1 MWEIIFRFHH
11 YKRFVFKVSNPCC
24 LGYIYIP
31 SVSLCATFMSLSAF
45 TSLPGSFTKISERKQ
60 DKLPAV
66 YKAFVNRQKPLEKNT
81 ELWIWFHSTSY
92 LQLSVKKILI
102 LHIFIKGDWPCLR
115 CHQQNIQE
123 QLNKLEALFK
133 IERYTGILMCEDLA
147 QELNVGEDRIQ
158 VRWLIFSRNITLSL
172 NEKFTTQK
180 SSTLVLAHLP
190 LTW

>member
-1 MWEIIFRFHH
+1 
-11 YKRFVFKVSNPCC
+11 
-24 LGYIYIP
+24 
-31 SVSLCATFMSLSAF
+31 MSLSAF

-66 YKAFVNRQKPLEKNT
+66 YKAFVNRQKPLEKKHWTVN
-81 ELWIWFHSTSY
+81 LVSFHFLSSAFGKKNFDSTHFYQRWLTFSKVSSTKY
-92 LQLSVKKILI
+92 SE
-102 LHIFIKGDWPCLR
+102 
-115 CHQQNIQE
+115 E

-133 IERYTGILMCEDLA
+133 IERYPGIQMCEDLA

>member
-92 LQLSVKKILI
+92 LQLSVKKIDSTHFYQRWLT
-102 LHIFIKGDWPCLR
+102 LSKVSSTKYSE
-115 CHQQNIQE
+115 E

-133 IERYTGILMCEDLA
+133 IERYPGIQMCEDLA